1 MMIRASMFL
10 LVALALSTVNAQEPK
25 DMCHDFVDDM
35 VLSLAV
41 ATEACADLM
50 EKTEMDRDVVE
61 CVEDIVNAGA
71 EVELV
76 DEDDQLDSEAIQQYW
91 KDTFGIEHEG
101 IGQCIDEDNSV
112 SDGLSE
118 ELITCFEN
126 ICDSL

>member
-10 LVALALSTVNAQEPK
+10 LVALALSTVNAHEQK

-91 KDTFGIEHEG
+91 KDNYGIEHEG